1 MTAITKAFGGS
12 LLVAL
17 LCLAGAS
24 AWADEA
30 AEVIALH
37 AVDQVWLKSYNSG
50 DAATAASLY
59 DEHAILMPPGAP
71 AAHGRDAI
79 RKFLAADM
87 AESAKAGVTFHLGNK
102 PDGGTSGDMGWVSG
116 TYSVTDKAGK
126 VIDAGKYLSVS
137 KKIGGKWQYVR
148 DTWNS
153 DGTPAAEAAPKK

>member
-1 MTAITKAFGGS
+1 VISITKAFGGP
-12 LLVAL
+12 LLGAL
-17 LCLAGAS
+17 LCLAGTS

-30 AEVIALH
+30 TEVAALH
-37 AVDQVWLKSYNSG
+37 AADQVWLKSYNSG

-59 DEHAILMPPGAP
+59 DEHAVLMAPGAP
-71 AAHGRDAI
+71 SAHGREAI

-87 AESAKAGVTFHLGNK
+87 AESAKAGITFHLGDK
-102 PDGGTSGDMGWVSG
+102 PDGGTRGDLGWVSG
-116 TYSVTDKAGK
+116 TFSVTDKAGK

-137 KKIGGKWQYVR
+137 KKVGGKWLYFR